1 MDLRRVRGHEP
12 TTIADEERDAAVVV
26 PIIHRTD
33 GDYLLFIKRADHL
46 GEHPGQMSFP
56 GGGHEPSDADLRA
69 TAIREAGE
77 EVGLRP
83 DEIEFVG
90 RLDDTRT
97 TSRYAIT
104 PFVAEVPDR
113 EYAHDEREV
122 SEIVVLPLAELTNP
136 DNYEA
141 ARREHPQFGEMLVH
155 FFHVE
160 EYTVWGA
167 TGRILVQ
174 FLELALEWTPPE
186 GGEYVVDP
194 EAEFPPVDGP

>member
-1 MDLRRVRGHEP
+1 MELGRVAAYEP
-12 TTIADEERDAAVVV
+12 VAITDEQRDAAVLV
-26 PIIHRTD
+26 PIMDRTD
-33 GDYLLFIKRADHL
+33 GTHLVFIKRADHL

-56 GGGHEPSDADLRA
+56 GGGHEPRDETIQA

-77 EVGLRP
+77 EIGLRP

-104 PFVAEVPDR
+104 PFVARVPDR
-113 EYAHDEREV
+113 RYRPDEREV
-122 SEIVVLPLAELTNP
+122 SEVVALPLDSLLDPE
-136 DNYEA
+136 NYEME
-141 ARREHPQFGEMLVH
+141 RREHPLFGEAAIH
-155 FFHVE
+155 FFHVG

-174 FLELALEWTPPE
+174 FLQLATDWGPPE
-186 GGEYVVDP
+186 EVDHVVDP
-194 EAEFPPVDGP
+194 DAEP